1 MTFKLSQKSLNKLVG
16 VDIKL
21 INVVKRALEIS
32 PIDFR
37 VLEGLRTLE
46 RQSMLVKAG
55 KSQTMNS
62 RHITGDA
69 VDLGALI
76 DGVVNWD
83 WKHYETIAKAMKQA
97 SKELGIAIEW
107 GGDWKTFKDGV
118 HFQLPHKKD

>member
-1 MTFKLSQKSLNKLVG
+1 MFQLSQKSLNKLVG

-21 INVVKRALEIS
+21 IKVVKRALELS

-76 DGVVNWD
+76 DGVVNWE
-83 WKHYETIAKAMKQA
+83 WKYYEQIAKTMKQA
-97 SKELGIAIEW
+97 SKELNIPIEW
-107 GGDWKTFKDGV
+107 GGDWKIFKDGV

>member
-1 MTFKLSQKSLNKLVG
+1 MFQLSQKSLNKLVG

-21 INVVKRALEIS
+21 INVVKRALELS

-76 DGVVNWD
+76 DGVINWE
-83 WKHYETIAKAMKQA
+83 WKYYEQIAKAMKQA
-97 SKELGIAIEW
+97 SKELNIPIEW